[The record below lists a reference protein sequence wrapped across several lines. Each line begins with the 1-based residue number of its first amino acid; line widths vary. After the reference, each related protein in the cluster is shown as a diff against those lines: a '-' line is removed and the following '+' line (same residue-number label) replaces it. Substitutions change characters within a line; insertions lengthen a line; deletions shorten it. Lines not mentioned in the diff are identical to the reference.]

1 MLLAGDIGGTKSNLA
16 VFSVEKCSIV
26 PLTEMTY
33 RSTDYP
39 NLETIISEYLSQFD
53 FKVTQASLG
62 VAGPV
67 VEDQASITNLSWSMT
82 ADALRD
88 TFDLTRVHLLN
99 DLVAMAAAV
108 PRLEDKDLHTLNPG
122 KPVHGGTIAVI
133 APGTG
138 LGEAYLTWD
147 GSRYFPYAS
156 EGGHSDFAPTNQLAL
171 KLHQYLLDRFGH
183 VSCERVCSGN
193 GIPNIYAFLR
203 DEKYAEEPDW
213 LAEQLAKAKDPTPI
227 IAKAALDK
235 KRSCK
240 LCSLTMD
247 TFVSILGAESGNMAL
262 KVLSSGG
269 VYLGGGIPPRILP
282 YLDSGIFMQAFLHK
296 GRLAS
301 VLSQMPVHVILNR
314 KAALLGAAY
323 YGLDRWQD

>member
-1 MLLAGDIGGTKSNLA
+1 MLLAGDIGGTKANLA
-16 VFSVEKCSIV
+16 VFSVEKSSIV

-67 VEDQASITNLSWSMT
+67 VEDQASITNLSWSIT
-82 ADALRD
+82 VDTLRD
-88 TFDLTRVHLLN
+88 TFGLTRVHLLN

-108 PRLEDKDLHTLNPG
+108 PRLENKDLHTLNPG
-122 KPVHGGTIAVI
+122 MPVHGGTIAVI

-171 KLHQYLLDRFGH
+171 KLHQYLLDRCDH

-213 LAEQLAKAKDPTPI
+213 LAEQLARAKDPTPI

-240 LCSLTMD
+240 LCSLTME

>member
-1 MLLAGDIGGTKSNLA
+1 MLLAGDIGGTKANLA

-53 FKVTQASLG
+53 FIVTQASLG

-67 VEDQASITNLSWSMT
+67 VEDQASITNLSWSIT
-82 ADALRD
+82 VDALRD

-99 DLVAMAAAV
+99 DLVSMAAAV
-108 PRLEDKDLHTLNPG
+108 PRLEDQDLHTLNPG

-138 LGEAYLTWD
+138 LGESYLTWD

-203 DEKYAEEPDW
+203 DEKYSEEPDW
-213 LAEQLAKAKDPTPI
+213 LAEQLERAKDPTPI

-240 LCSLTMD
+240 LCSLTMN
-247 TFVSILGAESGNMAL
+247 TFVSILGAESGNLAL

-314 KAALLGAAY
+314 KVALLGAAY